1 MPPGEQV
8 VHDYRALTLSLKA
21 HPVSF
26 MREVFA
32 RAGVVTTRALL
43 ETRPGRRVTVAGLV
57 LVRQRPGTAQGV
69 IFMTLEDETG
79 VANVIVWKT
88 VFAQYRPVVMGARL
102 VKVTGRLQ
110 SQSGVIHVI
119 AERIEDMTAALGLL
133 KGEERRFA
141 VNERADEVLRPM
153 IDQRQKQAQAARLAA
168 REVSAAGAGQTEPD
182 RDQAKSKRGEIERG
196 GGERGAGPQG
206 CRLQLR
212 HAAPERPGAAGTLAL
227 RSGGNRPRHAQ
238 GAEFPLRREDA
249 GNAAAPSAGRGGWS
263 LKNLAN
269 S

>member
-1 MPPGEQV
+1 
-8 VHDYRALTLSLKA
+8 
-21 HPVSF
+21 
-26 MREVFA
+26 
-32 RAGVVTTRALL
+32 
-43 ETRPGRRVTVAGLV
+43 
-57 LVRQRPGTAQGV
+57 
-69 IFMTLEDETG
+69 MTLEDETG

-153 IDQRQKQAQAARLAA
+153 IDQRQKQAQAARQAA

-182 RDQAKSKRGEIERG
+182 RDQAKSNEAKSNEAKSSEAKSS
-196 GGERGAGPQG
+196 EVGASE
-206 CRLQLR
+206 
-212 HAAPERPGAAGTLAL
+212 ALA
-227 RSGGNRPRHAQ
+227 RK
-238 GAEFPLRREDA
+238 
-249 GNAAAPSAGRGGWS
+249 AAASSFGTPRQSDRALPEPSLFDQAETARVMPKGR
-263 LKNLAN
+263 NFH
-269 S
+269 